1 MTPSQAPT
9 TPERPTPRALV
20 VDDEEAMLEV
30 FSDLLARVGI
40 EVTTENDPR
49 SAVAR
54 LRNGAPFDLIVLDL
68 RMPHLDGHALLA
80 IARDQRPET
89 PIVVVTGY
97 PSQASLDRCRELGV
111 THYFRKPFDPD
122 HLARELRRLLAAR
135 LLPAPPEAQAGPS
148 GAGAPGAQ

>member
-1 MTPSQAPT
+1 MTPSQAAST
-9 TPERPTPRALV
+9 SERPAPRALV

-40 EVTTENDPR
+40 EVTTEADPR

-80 IARDQRPET
+80 LARDQLPET
-89 PIVVVTGY
+89 PVVVVTGY

-111 THYFRKPFDPD
+111 KHYFRKPFDPE
-122 HLARELRRLLAAR
+122 LLGRELRRLLAVR
-135 LLPAPPEAQAGPS
+135 LLPAPPEVQAGPP
-148 GAGAPGAQ
+148 GAGAPDAD